1 MPVITHAWSPRFRY
15 ALSAADFDRSKH
27 AKIYVDQ
34 DADLL
39 LVTSQEYHSR
49 ARKSL
54 LLFKSV
60 PQQSSVNKF
69 DSV

>member
-1 MPVITHAWSPRFRY
+1 MLGHQGFAMLYQQQISTD
-15 ALSAADFDRSKH
+15 LSMR
-27 AKIYVDQ
+27 KIYVDQ